1 MLRYCF
7 NLTDGGLK
15 EILRLSDN
23 KLRALDVSWNNI
35 TGQGFKEG
43 VPLPMLEELHL
54 DECEL
59 TDSGLL
65 EILITSGNRL

>member
-23 KLRALDVSWNNI
+23 KLRALDVYNMAGI
-35 TGQGFKEG
+35 QGG
-43 VPLPMLEELHL
+43 
-54 DECEL
+54 
-59 TDSGLL
+59 S
-65 EILITSGNRL
+65 TSPYAGGTAPGRV

>member
-1 MLRYCF
+1 MY
-7 NLTDGGLK
+7 
-15 EILRLSDN
+15 
-23 KLRALDVSWNNI
+23 I
-35 TGQGFKEG
+35 TGQGYKEG